1 MLMQIKYMLIAQ
13 IEGISNLQYFRR
25 RNVKSLYNSFIRHE
39 RYIIIQRPETR
50 EPLLNI
56 EKTLDIKV
64 GGIIGI
70 GKSQSIT
77 KITLEK
83 D

>member
-1 MLMQIKYMLIAQ
+1 M
-13 IEGISNLQYFRR
+13 RD
-25 RNVKSLYNSFIRHE
+25 
-39 RYIIIQRPETR
+39 
-50 EPLLNI
+50 PLLNI